1 MSSTAMI
8 KSRDNGSSTAAG
20 AIMPCVGGLIFWV
33 DFPSKQCKGGND
45 WPGAVCGHTADSAG
59 LSHVEVSTRM
69 KATSSK
75 RDHSAAT
82 VGFDIGQGSRY
93 DEFIRKC

>member
-1 MSSTAMI
+1 MSSTATI
-8 KSRDNGSSTAAG
+8 RDRDNGSSTAAG

-45 WPGAVCGHTADSAG
+45 WPGAVCATPPVARACVSQVD
-59 LSHVEVSTRM
+59 VSTRM
-69 KATSSK
+69 NATSSK
-75 RDHSAAT
+75 RDRSAAT

-93 DEFIRKC
+93 DEFI